1 MKTTCRPIRKRGF
14 PDDTIS
20 TRDAG
25 STCAMSS
32 RQAIRRSSA
41 ATAAGRGRAELY
53 VPMTAMPAESVLNP
67 FVWAPITGFVMP
79 P

>member
-1 MKTTCRPIRKRGF
+1 
-14 PDDTIS
+14 
-20 TRDAG
+20 
-25 STCAMSS
+25 MSS